1 MAQAKPTGAKRAKKV
16 VEAEGIAHITA
27 TFNNT
32 LITITDMQGNAIT
45 WGSSGK
51 AGFQGSKKSTPF
63 AATVA
68 AEQAAREALNLGVRR
83 VHVRVQG
90 PGSGRE
96 SAIQALAT
104 AGLQIRSIRD
114 VTPIPHNGCR
124 PPKQRGVCPRA
135 RYPGPACKLCRREGT
150 KLFLKGTRCLTEKC
164 AVERRAYAPGQHG
177 QSSGRRRKAS
187 EYARQLREKQKV
199 KRIYGLSER
208 QFRNIFDRVL
218 KEPGVTG
225 EALLVALES
234 RLDNLVYR
242 MGFAVSRRQA
252 RQLVRHR
259 HIQVNGRTV
268 DVPSYRVRPG
278 EEIAVAASR
287 RELVLVRHALEQFGR
302 SQPVSWIHVD
312 TDKALGKMTERP
324 SRDAIPIAAQEQLII
339 ELYSK

>member
-1 MAQAKPTGAKRAKKV
+1 MAQAKAAGAKRAKKV
-16 VEAEGIAHITA
+16 VEAEGMAHITA

-32 LITITDMQGNAIT
+32 LITITDMQGNALT

-68 AEQAAREALNLGVRR
+68 AEQAAREAMNLGVRR

-90 PGSGRE
+90 PG
-96 SAIQALAT
+96 
-104 AGLQIRSIRD
+104 
-114 VTPIPHNGCR
+114 
-124 PPKQRGVCPRA
+124 
-135 RYPGPACKLCRREGT
+135 
-150 KLFLKGTRCLTEKC
+150 
-164 AVERRAYAPGQHG
+164 
-177 QSSGRRRKAS
+177 SGRRRKAS

-259 HIQVNGRTV
+259 HIQVNARTV
-268 DVPSYRVRPG
+268 DIPSYRVRPG
-278 EEIAVAASR
+278 DEVKVADASR
-287 RELVLVRHALEQFGR
+287 EMVQVKHALEQFGR
-302 SQPVSWIHVD
+302 SQPVTWIHVD
-312 TDKALGKMTERP
+312 TDKATGKMTERP
-324 SRDAIPIAAQEQLII
+324 TRDAIPIAAQEQLIV